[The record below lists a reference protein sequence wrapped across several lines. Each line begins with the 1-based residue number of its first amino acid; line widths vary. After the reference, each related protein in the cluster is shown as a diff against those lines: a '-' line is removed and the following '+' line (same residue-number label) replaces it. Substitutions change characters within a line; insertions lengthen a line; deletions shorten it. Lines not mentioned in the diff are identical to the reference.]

1 MSTHDDNASDTGL
14 TPEERALARRLS
26 KIGPQG
32 EPSAALDSHILAA
45 AHAAV
50 RPTAAPRRKVS
61 KWPATLGF
69 AASLAIACG
78 IAWQL
83 RPVPEA
89 PREATQALEH
99 EEGVEYRA
107 PPPMSARPVPPRA
120 LNMPTP
126 PPAEEPAAPRQR
138 AHIRSATPAD
148 AQRKPQAFAIEGPI
162 VLDEAVHPAPPAPP
176 APPPPAA
183 AMQAMERADAATAT
197 QAAPAAA
204 AAKVGSEPAQRAAN
218 TQRIM
223 EAQRAADAAQS
234 ARQRAEPEFAE
245 ADEEVVPPATT
256 ESPAVRDAWLQRIR
270 ELVRDGQ
277 VDAARESLEAFR
289 DRYPGHAIPDDLR
302 ALEE

>member
-50 RPTAAPRRKVS
+50 RPTVAPRRKVS

-83 RPVPEA
+83 HPVPEA
-89 PREATQALEH
+89 PREATQVLEH
-99 EEGVEYRA
+99 DEGVEYRA
-107 PPPMSARPVPPRA
+107 PPPMRARPVAPRA

-126 PPAEEPAAPRQR
+126 PPAEEAAAPRQR
-138 AHIRSATPAD
+138 ARIRSATPAD
-148 AQRKPQAFAIEGPI
+148 AQRKPQAFAIEGPV
-162 VLDEAVHPAPPAPP
+162 VLDEAVHPAPPAAMAAPA
-176 APPPPAA
+176 APPPPSPP
-183 AMQAMERADAATAT
+183 MQAMERADA
-197 QAAPAAA
+197 
-204 AAKVGSEPAQRAAN
+204 
-218 TQRIM
+218 
-223 EAQRAADAAQS
+223 AAQS

-270 ELVRDGQ
+270 ELVRDGHA
-277 VDAARESLEAFR
+277 DAARESLKAFR

>member
-32 EPSAALDSHILAA
+32 EPSPALDAHILAA

-50 RPTAAPRRKVS
+50 RPTVAPRRKAA

-89 PREATQALEH
+89 PRAEATQAVH

-107 PPPMSARPVPPRA
+107 APPMTARPVPSRP

-126 PPAEEPAAPRQR
+126 PPAEQAAPRQR
-138 AHIRSATPAD
+138 AKIRSATRAD
-148 AQRKPQAFAIEGPI
+148 EERKPQAFAIEGPI

-176 APPPPAA
+176 APPAAPPAPA
-183 AMQAMERADAATAT
+183 APRMQAMESAAAPQAATAP
-197 QAAPAAA
+197 APAAA
-204 AAKVGSEPAQRAAN
+204 KASASAN
-218 TQRIM
+218 
-223 EAQRAADAAQS
+223 AQRAADAAQL

-245 ADEEVVPPATT
+245 PDEEVVPPATA

-270 ELVRDGQ
+270 ELVREGH
-277 VDAARESLEAFR
+277 VDAARESLQAFR
-289 DRYPGHAIPDDLR
+289 NRYPGHAIPDDLR
-302 ALEE
+302 AIEE